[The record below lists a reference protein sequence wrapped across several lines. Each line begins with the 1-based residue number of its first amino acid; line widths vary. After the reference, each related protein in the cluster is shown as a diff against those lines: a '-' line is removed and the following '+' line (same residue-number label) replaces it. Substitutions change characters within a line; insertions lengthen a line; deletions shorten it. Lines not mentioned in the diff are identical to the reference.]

1 MNSELCVLV
10 QWIRREDIQLFK
22 SVVRLN
28 RDTKLG
34 QNYMYWKEPD
44 IASEWAEIF
53 DYDSEVEILSVEEI
67 LDIR

>member
-1 MNSELCVLV
+1 MGSTLNVLV
-10 QWIRREDIQLFK
+10 QWIRRKDMMLLK

-34 QNYMYWKEPD
+34 QNYMYWKEDD

-53 DYDSEVEILSVEEI
+53 EDEAEILSVEDI
-67 LDIR
+67 FDIR

>member
-10 QWIRREDIQLFK
+10 QWVRREDMILLK

-34 QNYMYWKEPD
+34 QNYMYWKEDD

-53 DYDSEVEILSVEEI
+53 DNDDEVEILSIEEI
-67 LDIR
+67 FDIR